1 MNKNQSV
8 NIDREDGL
16 YVGDRRNGEF
26 HGQGT
31 FIYPDGGKYEGEWKN
46 GVMHGQGTHY
56 KLGTVSKG
64 EFKNNNPW
72 NTIVSNDEGEIIGK
86 YVRGKYLEK

>member
-1 MNKNQSV
+1 
-8 NIDREDGL
+8 
-16 YVGDRRNGEF
+16 
-26 HGQGT
+26 
-31 FIYPDGGKYEGEWKN
+31 
-46 GVMHGQGTHY
+46 MHGQGTHY